1 MQQMSMVRVP
11 WRSKEL
17 VDRYILILMIEKS
30 ENYLPSLVV

>member
-1 MQQMSMVRVP
+1 MSMVRVP